1 MAEPTTQLQQAM
13 QEVDKSLEGT
23 LEVARVPIRRD
34 DSLKAWMRSTDQRLD
49 QLTQMITRRLDR
61 IERFLGIAE

>member
-34 DSLKAWMRSTDQRLD
+34 DSLKGWMRAQDQKLD
-49 QLTQMITRRLDR
+49 QLAQMIARRLDR
-61 IERFLGIAE
+61 IERFLGIGD

>member
-61 IERFLGIAE
+61 IERFLGIGD